1 MEIVCEGCGSRY
13 RIADDK
19 IPRNRSVTVVCK
31 KCSERIVVEP
41 REEECQPPVCSCAPF
56 PGLEREI
63 ATECFAP
70 DASTAILYSSDFQ
83 TLVQMEKGLSDLGY
97 EVRIVQGG
105 EDFAV
110 RMRHHAYDLVLL
122 HQAGADPDGPLKS
135 ILSAA
140 SILPAETRR
149 SCLMALV
156 HVGGSRY
163 DHLKAFLHGVD
174 LTLSTF
180 ELADLG
186 VILSEARERKSA
198 RYRVFNEC
206 HRKVEMNL
214 SGIES

>member
-13 RIADDK
+13 RIEDDK
-19 IPRNRSVTVVCK
+19 IPRDRSVTVACK
-31 KCSERIVVEP
+31 KCSERIIVGP
-41 REEECQPPVCSCAPF
+41 REEERQPQVPSCAPS
-56 PGLEREI
+56 PDLEREI
-63 ATECFAP
+63 GMECFAP

-97 EVRIVQGG
+97 EVRTVQGG

-110 RMRHHAYDLVLL
+110 RMRHHTYDLVLL

-140 SILPAETRR
+140 STLPAETRR

-163 DHLKAFLHGVD
+163 DHLQAFLQGVD
-174 LTLSTF
+174 LTISPF

-206 HRKVEMNL
+206 RRKVEMSF